1 MKLVGN
7 NMRCGKTLQIIQEYE
22 KQKAEGKTC
31 KLVTKEDMK
40 KKKQG
45 DITWMYG
52 YHKQKAENKRSIN
65 YEME

>member
-7 NMRCGKTLQIIQEYE
+7 NMRCGKTLRILQEYE
-22 KQKAEGKTC
+22 KQKAEDKTC

-45 DITWMYG
+45 DIYWMYG
-52 YHKQKAENKRSIN
+52 YPKQGEEQR
-65 YEME
+65 E